1 MPTILITGTNR
12 GLGLEFTKQYLSIG
26 WRVIA
31 CCREP
36 SSADALNDLA
46 AQNADLLSIHQLDV
60 SNFDQIDQ
68 LADQLRG
75 EKIDV
80 LLNNAGVFGPK
91 VTEDDNR
98 QSFGTMDY
106 DIWYD
111 IFRTNTMAPIKMAE
125 AFIDHVVA
133 SELKKIV
140 VITSLIGSI
149 ADTQAGYYAYGTS
162 KAGVSKAFAT
172 LALDVEDRGVGVGV
186 FCPGWVPTEMGG
198 PMGDVNIE
206 NSIAG
211 LRERIDQIR
220 PGRVPDFRRYN
231 NDLLNW

>member
-1 MPTILITGTNR
+1 MPTILITGANR
-12 GLGLEFTKQYLSIG
+12 GLGLEFTKQYLSTG

-36 SSADALNDLA
+36 SSADELNDLA
-46 AQNADLLSIHQLDV
+46 AQNTDCLSIHQLDV
-60 SNFDQIDQ
+60 SDFDQIDQ
-68 LADQLRG
+68 LADQLRD

-98 QSFGTMDY
+98 QCFGNMDY

-125 AFIDHVVA
+125 AFIEHVA
-133 SELKKIV
+133 SSELKKIV

-206 NSIAG
+206 HSIAG
-211 LRERIDQIR
+211 LRDRIDEIR